1 MKKTLGLLSIIGM
14 SLLFVS
20 ATTAQEVASD
30 SGIIANVNLVNQGII
45 AQNGRVFKVGIN
57 IQNKIG
63 TQAGIMYGVR
73 VVKNVDGKEVVVDQF
88 ATGDSL
94 TLKQNEYAYKEFDYV
109 MPLSIT
115 GEVTI
120 FAFIS
125 TDKGITLGTA
135 PLSKEPVQ
143 LNQEEV
149 GVKIKNCT
157 TDSKAKT
164 LSCNIVNVGKKALD
178 INLTTTIRE
187 SGSVF
192 APASSV
198 LPIQLVS
205 LKTKEEKVVIQ
216 NIEKKFFDR
225 DITFETIIAN
235 KDNTSLIER
244 SIVTEL
250 NNRQT
255 RSIDNVLIE
264 QTSAKDYVVKIISR
278 GQAEAK
284 AKVMISS
291 AKKVC
296 DSQEVLVSTTITPVT
311 FALKKTCE
319 TALVTVNFVDA
330 NGAVMDSYE
339 VKHRTL
345 FPADKPKV
353 QPLWILGGL
362 ALIAVLAVV
371 LRWRKKA

>member
-1 MKKTLGLLSIIGM
+1 
-14 SLLFVS
+14 
-20 ATTAQEVASD
+20 
-30 SGIIANVNLVNQGII
+30 
-45 AQNGRVFKVGIN
+45 
-57 IQNKIG
+57 
-63 TQAGIMYGVR
+63 
-73 VVKNVDGKEVVVDQF
+73 
-88 ATGDSL
+88 
-94 TLKQNEYAYKEFDYV
+94 

-115 GEVTI
+115 GDVTI

-157 TDSKAKT
+157 IDSKAKT
-164 LSCNIVNVGKKALD
+164 LSCAIVNVGKKVLD

-187 SGSVF
+187 SDSVF
-192 APASSV
+192 APAPSV

-205 LKTKEEKVVIQ
+205 LKSKEEKVVLQ
-216 NIEKKFFDR
+216 NIEDKFFEKDV
-225 DITFETIIAN
+225 TFETIISN

-255 RSIDNVLIE
+255 RSIDNVLIQ

-284 AKVMISS
+284 AKVTISS
-291 AKKVC
+291 AKKTC
-296 DSQEVLVSTTITPVT
+296 DSQEILVNNTITPVT
-311 FALKKTCE
+311 FTLKKACE
-319 TALVTVNFVDA
+319 TSLVTVNFVDTA
-330 NGAVMDSYE
+330 GMVTDSFE
-339 VKHRTL
+339 VKHASL
-345 FPADKPKV
+345 FPAEKPRV

-362 ALIAVLAVV
+362 VLVALLAAA
-371 LRWRKKA
+371 LRWRKKAQV